1 MKNDLRGFIQQR
13 FNEVFGDKY
22 RLLAVHLDGFSH
34 SVIYDEGTK
43 DSTVYSKHS
52 SGYTKIDDQA
62 FEVLG
67 QIPHYQ
73 YQNNAQEIL
82 YITPAKR

>member
-13 FNEVFGDKY
+13 FNEVFGGKY
-22 RLLAVHLDGFSH
+22 RLLAVHLNGFSH
-34 SVIYDEGTK
+34 TLIYDEGTK
-43 DSTVYSKHS
+43 DSPIQSKHS

-82 YITPAKR
+82 YITPLNR